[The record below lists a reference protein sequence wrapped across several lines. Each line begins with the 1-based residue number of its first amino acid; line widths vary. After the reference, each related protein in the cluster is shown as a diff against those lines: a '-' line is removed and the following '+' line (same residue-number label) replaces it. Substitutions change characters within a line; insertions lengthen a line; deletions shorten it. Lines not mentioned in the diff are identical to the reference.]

1 MYLLHDIQEFG
12 YKSPDYNKI
21 LDKWTRVSKATEP
34 MNSTTAYH
42 RQMLLQSMRNRPNT
56 ELLTKT
62 YKDGTKTRRVA
73 TGIMVGKMKPDRL
86 RVDYIAGNPF
96 GAKDKKFKGALDSV
110 RKKAGDK
117 AVEIDPISP
126 AINRLYNKK
135 LGDKLI

>member
-1 MYLLHDIQEFG
+1 MISLLCDFG

-21 LDKWTRVSKATEP
+21 LDKWVKISKKIEP

-62 YKDGTKTRRVA
+62 YKDGDKTRRVA
-73 TGIMVGKMKPDRL
+73 TGIMVGKTKPDRL

-96 GAKDKKFKGALDSV
+96 STKDKRFRGALESL
-110 RKKAGDK
+110 RRKAGDK
-117 AVEIDPISP
+117 DIEIDSITPSVEK
-126 AINRLYNKK
+126 LYNIK